1 MTNTH
6 DAEKVKRLVSI
17 SAITF
22 DALKGFVMNL
32 EKLPEWQKSALPD
45 EFDNACDLLLFVGLE
60 LGAVLVE
67 FDAVERIS
75 EVEE

>member
-45 EFDNACDLLLFVGLE
+45 EFDNACDLLLFVGLK

-75 EVEE
+75 EEEK

>member
-1 MTNTH
+1 MTKTH

-22 DALKGFVMNL
+22 DALKGLSALPDEFDNACDFVMNL
-32 EKLPEWQKSALPD
+32 EKLPEWQK
-45 EFDNACDLLLFVGLE
+45 LLFAGLK

-67 FDAVERIS
+67 FDAAGRIS
-75 EVEE
+75 EEEK